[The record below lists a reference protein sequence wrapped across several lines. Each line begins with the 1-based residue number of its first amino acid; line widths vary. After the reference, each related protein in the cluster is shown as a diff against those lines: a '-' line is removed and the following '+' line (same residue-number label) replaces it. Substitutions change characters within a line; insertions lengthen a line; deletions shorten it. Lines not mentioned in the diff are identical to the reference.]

1 MMTMVM
7 LMLMTICWIWS
18 CRWSPSL
25 SSLLSSS
32 SWFAKWQLC
41 ARNDDSVPTG
51 ADERGGETVK
61 VWTGGRFCQTFY
73 ILDLLLPKI
82 LDSPTCALLYSRSTV
97 TLILLQ
103 LNQSLD
109 RRSVLPNVLLSTP
122 TGALNVR
129 MHHRQR
135 QRRQLV
141 AFTLWIVTLVP
152 IPNLKAAKHHIFQLF
167 YISIFLKYWNLPGK
181 KS

>member
-1 MMTMVM
+1 MAA
-7 LMLMTICWIWS
+7 LCKKWWQRS
-18 CRWSPSL
+18 DRSWWARRRNSQSL
-25 SSLLSSS
+25 DRRSILPNILHLRFC
-32 SWFAKWQLC
+32 FANLFTF
-41 ARNDDSVPTG
+41 DI
-51 ADERGGETVK
+51 
-61 VWTGGRFCQTFY
+61 RFCQTFY

-97 TLILLQ
+97 TLDCRSNIIAT
-103 LNQSLD
+103 QSKFGQKVGFAK
-109 RRSVLPNVLLSTP
+109 RFVVNS
-122 TGALNVR
+122 VR